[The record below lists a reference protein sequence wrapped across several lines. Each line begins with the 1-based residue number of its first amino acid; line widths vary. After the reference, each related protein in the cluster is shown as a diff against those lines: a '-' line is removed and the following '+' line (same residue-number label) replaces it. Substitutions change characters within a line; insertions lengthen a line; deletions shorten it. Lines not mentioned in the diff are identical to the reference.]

1 MILPIVRIP
10 LFTMNSQKRQQGVTL
25 IELLVVVTIITMLT
39 ALGLPAFRAL
49 STAFESGDSVERMI
63 NSTLAAARAM
73 AIQDQR
79 YVGVRFQKAFDADP
93 LRASQYM
100 ILIERDALSTGI
112 ESGFKA
118 VQGLK
123 PVKLP
128 DSVGVMDL
136 NVATEKRN
144 RTWPEQ
150 SQYLSI
156 DLESDD
162 PDGLLDEAS
171 ELWDVTTF
179 SMVFSPQGHLVVH
192 GVRVRNNAGTV
203 DSDTSVSQD
212 DVFNTLGQVQAGVAQ
227 FCQDDYFDEDGSA
240 VVSGVGPEASRLS
253 FVIYQTAPLRDAFN
267 QGVAWTGYLHTSER
281 RYGNRYTGALIPSK
295 P

>member
-1 MILPIVRIP
+1 MTLRIVRNP
-10 LFTMNSQKRQQGVTL
+10 LLTMTFQKRQQGVTL
-25 IELLVVVTIITMLT
+25 IELLVVVTIIALLT
-39 ALGLPAFRAL
+39 AVGMPAFRAL

-63 NSTLAAARAM
+63 NATLAAARAL

-79 YVGVRFQKAFDADP
+79 YVGVRFQKALNPDP
-93 LRASQYM
+93 LKASQYM
-100 ILIERDALSTGI
+100 ILIERDAMSTGI

-136 NVATEKRN
+136 NVATEPRDII
-144 RTWPEQ
+144 WPEQ
-150 SQYLSI
+150 SPYQSI

-162 PDGLLDEAS
+162 PDALLDEAS

-179 SMVFSPQGHLVVH
+179 SIVFSPQGHLVVH
-192 GVRVRNNAGTV
+192 GVRVRNSEGRM
-203 DSDTSVSQD
+203 DSDTPVSVD
-212 DVFNTLGQVQAGVAQ
+212 DVFNTLGQVQAGVGQ
-227 FCQDDYFDEDGSA
+227 FCQDDYFDDDGSD
-240 VVSGVGPEASRLS
+240 VISGVGPEASRLS
-253 FVIYQTAPLRDAFN
+253 LVIYQTVPFMNAF
-267 QGVAWTGYLHTSER
+267 QRGAAWTGYLHTLQR
-281 RYGNRYTGALIPSK
+281 RYGNRYTGALIQSK

>member
-25 IELLVVVTIITMLT
+25 IELLVVVTIITLLT

-63 NSTLAAARAM
+63 NSTLAAARAT

-79 YVGVRFQKAFDADP
+79 YVGVRFQKAFNADP

-100 ILIERDALSTGI
+100 ILIERDAVGTGI
-112 ESGFKA
+112 ESGFRA
-118 VQGLK
+118 VQGFK

-136 NVATEKRN
+136 NVATENRN

-150 SQYLSI
+150 SQYQPI
-156 DLESDD
+156 DLESGDRN
-162 PDGLLDEAS
+162 GLLAIRTLHIQKLPHHKRS
-171 ELWDVTTF
+171 
-179 SMVFSPQGHLVVH
+179 
-192 GVRVRNNAGTV
+192 RKRK
-203 DSDTSVSQD
+203 TS
-212 DVFNTLGQVQAGVAQ
+212 L
-227 FCQDDYFDEDGSA
+227 YFTQRIFEQ
-240 VVSGVGPEASRLS
+240 
-253 FVIYQTAPLRDAFN
+253 Y
-267 QGVAWTGYLHTSER
+267 
-281 RYGNRYTGALIPSK
+281 
-295 P
+295 

>member
-1 MILPIVRIP
+1 MI
-10 LFTMNSQKRQQGVTL
+10 SQKRQQGVTL
-25 IELLVVVTIITMLT
+25 IELLVVVTIITLLT
-39 ALGLPAFRAL
+39 AVGLPAFKAL
-49 STAFESGDSVERMI
+49 SKAFESGNSVERMI
-63 NSTLAAARAM
+63 NSMLAAARAT

-79 YVGVRFQKAFDADP
+79 YVGVRFQKAFSADP

-118 VQGLK
+118 IQGLK

-136 NVATEKRN
+136 NVATENRN

-150 SQYLSI
+150 SQYESI
-156 DLESDD
+156 DLDPDD
-162 PDGLLDEAS
+162 PDGLLDEIS

-192 GVRVRNNAGTV
+192 GVRVRNNTGKM
-203 DSDTSVSQD
+203 DSDTSLSQD

-227 FCQDDYFDEDGSA
+227 FCQDDYFDEDGSD

-253 FVIYQTAPLRDAFN
+253 LVIYETAPLMEAFN
-267 QGVAWTGYLHTSER
+267 RGVAWSGYLRLSQR
-281 RYGNRYTGALIPSK
+281 RYGNRYTGALITSK